1 MNTLMETLFD
11 LMNGPHSS
19 EMERRAMKES
29 RETIQAAKERLS
41 FEEFD
46 ALWKAIMDIDN
57 AGYLDSFVLGFR
69 LGMQLTIEGLRSIA
83 R

>member
-1 MNTLMETLFD
+1 MNPLMETLFD

-29 RETIQAAKERLS
+29 RETIQAAKESLS

-69 LGMQLTIEGLRSIA
+69 LGMQLTIEGLRPIA